1 MPKSKHSHYKVVDI
15 IGSSEKSWE
24 DAVKDVIA
32 TASKH
37 LRDMRVAEV
46 SDLDVKIEEGK
57 IVAYRAKVRLSF
69 KYEG

>member
-1 MPKSKHSHYKVVDI
+1 MPNAKHSHYKVVDI
-15 IGSSEKSWE
+15 IGSSGKSWE
-24 DAVKDVIA
+24 DAVNDVIR
-32 TASKH
+32 TAGKH

-46 SDLDVKIEEGK
+46 SDLDVKIEKGK

>member
-1 MPKSKHSHYKVVDI
+1 MPYSTYKILDL
-15 IGSSEKSWE
+15 IGTSPKSWE
-24 DAVKDVIA
+24 DAVNNVVE
-32 TASKH
+32 TAAKH

-57 IVAYRAKVRLSF
+57 VTAYRAKVRLSF